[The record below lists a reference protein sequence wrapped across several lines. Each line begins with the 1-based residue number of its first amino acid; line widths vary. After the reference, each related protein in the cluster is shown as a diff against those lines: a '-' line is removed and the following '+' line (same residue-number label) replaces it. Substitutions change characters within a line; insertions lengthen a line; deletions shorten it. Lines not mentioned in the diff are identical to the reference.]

1 MPKIELSD
9 YLRSDCDL
17 LKPSPVILMAIY
29 DMSGGDP
36 CRDCASRNYCITR
49 KRLIEKANNKTSV
62 KANVETNA
70 EIANRMGLSKRQVS
84 KMRKR
89 GDL

>member
-1 MPKIELSD
+1 MPKIELAD
-9 YLRSDCDL
+9 YMLSDCDL
-17 LKPSPVILMAIY
+17 LKPSPVILMSIY

-36 CRDCASRNYCITR
+36 CRDCASINNCITR
-49 KRLIEKANNKTSV
+49 ERLIEKANKRTSV

-70 EIANRMGLSKRQVS
+70 EIDNRLGLSKRQVS

-89 GDL
+89 GVL